1 MEPTVLGY
9 PKAAPGGKR
18 GPLADL
24 DYVVGSAALAQS
36 SAGMALT
43 YPMKEGIITD
53 FDACEVH
60 SKGSTQSNGSRWVRP
75 ATDGHSQPHCQLG
88 RALLLLC
95 FCVFKVC
102 LTATEIATQTPKR

>member
-24 DYVVGSAALAQS
+24 DHVVGSAALAQS
-36 SAGMALT
+36 SAGMALS

-53 FDACEVH
+53 FDTCEVH
-60 SKGSTQSNGSRWVRP
+60 STGSTQSNANRRVRP
-75 ATDGHSQPHCQLG
+75 ATDNCSQLHCQLG
-88 RALLLLC
+88 RAPTLAGSSPC
-95 FCVFKVC
+95 
-102 LTATEIATQTPKR
+102 ATSADLRLATFVSSS